1 MKLRTR
7 GWLSMSSSTEA
18 ATWGVRRRPQ
28 APRPVGSSSMG
39 IHCDSTCERMHSLPS
54 FSAQDGRLKRRGS
67 LAEGTAWTPH
77 SHTGRR

>member
-28 APRPVGSSSMG
+28 APRPVGSSSIG
-39 IHCDSTCERMHSLPS
+39 IHCDSTCAHMHSLAS
-54 FSAQDGRLKRRGS
+54 FSVQHGRPEGRGS
-67 LAEGTAWTPH
+67 LAETAWTPH
-77 SHTGRR
+77 SHTGKR